1 MIRVEQVSFAYAGH
15 VELFS
20 DISFS
25 LERGELVALI
35 GPNGSGKSTLALLLN
50 GLFQPSTGKVVID
63 DMDTA
68 NPEHRHDICRRVGI
82 VFQNPEEQIVA
93 DTVEEEIAFGLELLN
108 KSREDMLNRVANLLD
123 EFHLRSLA
131 QRNPE
136 ELSGGEKQRLT
147 LAATLAT
154 GAEYLVFDEPTALL
168 DWQGRQDLLHALED
182 LRRDMGILFITPY
195 LEEIDF
201 ADRLLYLENGT
212 LREIPQQEREKFCR
226 ALENEN

>member
-1 MIRVEQVSFAYAGH
+1 MIQVEQISFAYAGRA
-15 VELFS
+15 ELFHDVS
-20 DISFS
+20 LS

-68 NPEHRHDICRRVGI
+68 NPEHNRDIRRRVGV

-108 KSREDMLNRVANLLD
+108 KPRENMLNRVANLLD
-123 EFHLRSLA
+123 EFHLRSLSE
-131 QRNPE
+131 RNPE

-182 LRRDMGILFITPY
+182 LRREMGILFITPY

-201 ADRLLYLENGT
+201 ADRLLYLDNGT
-212 LREIPQQEREKFCR
+212 LREIPQEERERFCR

>member
-1 MIRVEQVSFAYAGH
+1 MICVEQVAFAYAGH
-15 VELFS
+15 NEIFRN
-20 DISFS
+20 ISFN
-25 LERGELVALI
+25 LERGEFVTLI
-35 GPNGSGKSTLALLLN
+35 GPNGCGKSTLALLLN
-50 GLFQPSTGKVVID
+50 GLLQPSTGKIIID
-63 DMDTA
+63 DMDTT
-68 NPEHRHDICRRVGI
+68 NPEHRNDVRRRVGV

-108 KSREDMLNRVANLLD
+108 KSREDMLIRVANLIK
-123 EFHLRSLA
+123 EFHLEPLA

-168 DWQGRQDLLHALED
+168 DWQGRQDFLHVMED

-195 LEEIDF
+195 LEEINF
-201 ADRLLYLENGT
+201 ADRLLYMDNGT
-212 LREIPQQEREKFCR
+212 LREIPEQERERFCR

>member
-1 MIRVEQVSFAYAGH
+1 MIRVEQVSFAYVGH
-15 VELFS
+15 PELFHN
-20 DISFS
+20 ISFS

-50 GLFQPSTGKVVID
+50 GLFQPSTGIVVID
-63 DMDTA
+63 DMDAA
-68 NPEHRHDICRRVGI
+68 NPEHNRDIRRRVGV

-108 KSREDMLNRVANLLD
+108 KPREDMFNRVANLLD
-123 EFHLRSLA
+123 EFHLRSLS

-168 DWQGRQDLLHALED
+168 DWQGRQDLLHALKD
-182 LRRDMGILFITPY
+182 LRRGMGILFITPY
-195 LEEIDF
+195 LEEVDF
-201 ADRLLYLENGT
+201 ADRLLYLDNGT
-212 LREIPQQEREKFCR
+212 LREIPKQDRKRFCR

>member
-1 MIRVEQVSFAYAGH
+1 MIRVELVSFAYTGYA
-15 VELFS
+15 ELFH
-20 DISFS
+20 DVSFE

-108 KSREDMLNRVANLLD
+108 KPREEMQIRVANLLD
-123 EFHLRSLA
+123 EFHLRSLS

-212 LREIPQQEREKFCR
+212 LREIPPQERERFCR